1 MDMITNLAVG
11 LATWAIPVFIA
22 ITLHEA
28 AHGYAAYKLG
38 DNTAKL
44 AGRLTLNPVR
54 HIDPFGT
61 ILLPILLLLLGGV
74 IFGYAKPVP
83 VNPRNFS
90 SPRGHM
96 AIVAAAGPLSNL
108 FLAIVGG
115 LLIYTATIVPD
126 FLSTWWV
133 TNLSNFI
140 FINCLLVAL
149 NILPLPPLDGSRVVS
164 GILPEP
170 LARKYNKIE
179 PYGIL
184 ILVGV
189 IFVLPM
195 AGRIVGLN
203 LDLARVLV
211 LQPAQT
217 LYDIVLT
224 IIGFG
229 A

>member
-1 MDMITNLAVG
+1 MEMLSNLAVG
-11 LATWAIPVFIA
+11 LATWAIPIFIA
-22 ITLHEA
+22 ITFHEA
-28 AHGYAAYKLG
+28 AHGYAAYRLG

-44 AGRLTLNPVR
+44 AGRLSLNPVR

-61 ILLPILLLLLGGV
+61 ILLPIILLLLGGV

-83 VNPRNFS
+83 VNSNNFK
-90 SPRGHM
+90 SPRPHM

-108 FLAIVGG
+108 ILAVIGG
-115 LLIYTATIVPD
+115 LLIYTAAIFPD
-126 FLSTWWV
+126 FLSNWWV

-149 NILPLPPLDGSRVVS
+149 NIIPLPPLDGSRIVS
-164 GILPEP
+164 GILPDN
-170 LARKYNKIE
+170 LARQYNRIE
-179 PYGIL
+179 PYGLL

-217 LYDIVLT
+217 LYDGVLMIV
-224 IIGFG
+224 GFG
-229 A
+229 I